1 MAARA
6 TASNKVKSKVPPSRL
21 QVYLGD
27 ENMGAA
33 LEREAKVNRI
43 SLSQA
48 AALMIAKGLKSRISA
63 DPHDRLLVLERRLSE
78 HMRLSARDFVIIEE
92 MLFVTMKML
101 VSRFPEAEEERS
113 APYRASVEMNLQALM
128 SEVAERV
135 RRASPT
141 KPAPA
146 QKDGTRT
153 APEPANDPANEGLPP
168 AWSSEA

>member
-33 LEREAKVNRI
+33 LEREARVNRI

-63 DPHDRLLVLERRLSE
+63 DPHDRLLALERRLSD
-78 HMRLSARDFVIIEE
+78 HMRLSSRDFIIIEE
-92 MLFVTMKML
+92 MLFVTLKIL
-101 VSRFPEAEEERS
+101 VSRFPEADEERS
-113 APYRASVEMNLQALM
+113 APYRASVENSLQVLM
-128 SEVAERV
+128 GEVAERV
-135 RRASPT
+135 RRSSPG
-141 KPAPA
+141 KQAPSQNEA
-146 QKDGTRT
+146 RT
-153 APEPANDPANEGLPP
+153 APEPANDPADEGLPP

>member
-6 TASNKVKSKVPPSRL
+6 TAVNKVKSKVPPSRL

-63 DPHDRLLVLERRLSE
+63 DPHDRLLTLERRLSD
-78 HMRLSARDFVIIEE
+78 HMRLSSRDFIIIEE
-92 MLFVTMKML
+92 MLFVTLKIL
-101 VSRFPEAEEERS
+101 VSRFPEADEERS
-113 APYRASVEMNLQALM
+113 APYRASVENSLQVLM
-128 SEVAERV
+128 GEVAERV

-141 KPAPA
+141 KPTPN
-146 QKDGTRT
+146 QGNERK
-153 APEPANDPANEGLPP
+153 APEPANDPADDGLPP

>member
-63 DPHDRLLVLERRLSE
+63 DPHDRLLALERRLSD
-78 HMRLSARDFVIIEE
+78 HMRLSSRDFIIIEE
-92 MLFVTMKML
+92 MLFVTLKIL
-101 VSRFPEAEEERS
+101 VSRFPEADEERS
-113 APYRASVEMNLQALM
+113 APYRASVENSLQVLM
-128 SEVAERV
+128 GEVAERV
-135 RRASPT
+135 RRASPS
-141 KPAPA
+141 KPTPNQNEA
-146 QKDGTRT
+146 RS
-153 APEPANDPANEGLPP
+153 APEPANDPADDGLPP

>member
-33 LEREAKVNRI
+33 LEREARVNRI

-48 AALMIAKGLKSRISA
+48 AALMIAKGLKGRISA
-63 DPHDRLLVLERRLSE
+63 DPHDRLLALERRLTE
-78 HMRLSARDFVIIEE
+78 HVRLSSRDFIIIEE
-92 MLFVTMKML
+92 MLFVTLKIL
-101 VSRFPEAEEERS
+101 VSRFPEADEERS
-113 APYRASVEMNLQALM
+113 APYRASVENSLQVLM
-128 SEVAERV
+128 GEVAERV

-141 KPAPA
+141 KPAPN
-146 QKDGTRT
+146 QGNERT
-153 APEPANDPANEGLPP
+153 APEPANDPADEGLPP
-168 AWSSEA
+168 AWSSEG